1 MSWYLFAL
9 LAFFLI
15 GTQRFLYKV
24 AAFHGLSPSRT
35 TFSFMLTVALL
46 SGLLYS
52 LRPAPLTSPAWFGL
66 LALVNSASFVSATLA
81 HIRALR
87 RISAAVVFP
96 VIRLNIVLVLLFS
109 TLVLSERLSQ
119 WQWLGVGLSVLA
131 FVLFSG
137 PGENDSGAG
146 GPASGKAWAQVGLA
160 TVAGAV
166 ASISCKLAA
175 ETGNNLLAFI
185 ALSYACSTGF
195 SWLAHVASPVEGD
208 ATAGRTS
215 AAVWLGVG
223 IGVLNLAGFYC
234 YLRALSLG
242 PLAIVAS
249 INGMHFVVAVVLS
262 ALLYRERPSGTVLT
276 GIGVTGAALVLLKG
290 F

>member
-24 AAFHGLSPSRT
+24 AASRGLSPSRT
-35 TFSFMLTVALL
+35 TLSFMLTVALL

-52 LRPAPLTSPAWFGL
+52 LSPAPLASPGLFVL

-81 HIRALR
+81 HIRSLR
-87 RISAAVVFP
+87 HIQAAVVFP

-109 TLVLSERLSQ
+109 TLVLAERLSP
-119 WQWLGVGLSVLA
+119 WQWFGVGLSLVA

-137 PGENDSGAG
+137 PRESVSGGSA
-146 GPASGKAWAQVGLA
+146 ADVGKAWAQVVLA
-160 TVAGAV
+160 TLAGAV
-166 ASISCKLAA
+166 ATISCKLAA
-175 ETGNNLLAFI
+175 EMGNLLAFI
-185 ALSYACSTGF
+185 ALSYSFSTLF
-195 SWLAHVASPVEGD
+195 SWLAHTVSPAEGE
-208 ATAGRTS
+208 TAAGDPAR
-215 AAVWLGVG
+215 AIRLGVG

-262 ALLYRERPSGTVLT
+262 VILYRERPSGTVLA
-276 GIGVTGAALVLLKG
+276 GIGVTVAALVLLKG

>member
-1 MSWYLFAL
+1 MSWYFFAL

-35 TFSFMLTVALL
+35 TFSFMLTVALS
-46 SGLLYS
+46 SGFLYS
-52 LRPAPLTSPAWFGL
+52 LRPVPLTSPVWLIL

-87 RISAAVVFP
+87 HISAAVVFP

-131 FVLFSG
+131 LVLFSG
-137 PGENDSGAG
+137 PREHTSGDGASEG
-146 GPASGKAWAQVGLA
+146 GTAWAQVGLA

-175 ETGNNLLAFI
+175 EMGNLLAFI
-185 ALSYACSTGF
+185 ALSYACSTVL
-195 SWLAHVASPVEGD
+195 SWLAHTASPREAESAARGS
-208 ATAGRTS
+208 S
-215 AAVWLGVG
+215 AAVCLGVG

-262 ALLYRERPSGTVLT
+262 MLFYGERPSVAVLT
-276 GIGVTGAALVLLKG
+276 GIGTTAAALVLLKG
-290 F
+290 L

>member
-24 AAFHGLSPSRT
+24 AASSGLSPSRT

-52 LRPAPLTSPAWFGL
+52 LQPAPLASPGWFLL
-66 LALVNSASFVSATLA
+66 LAVVNSASFVSATLA

-87 RISAAVVFP
+87 HISAAVVFP

-109 TLVLSERLSQ
+109 TLVLSESLSP
-119 WQWLGVGLSVLA
+119 WQWMGVGLSVLA

-137 PGENDSGAG
+137 PREEVSDAVRSAR
-146 GPASGKAWAQVGLA
+146 GKAWAQVGLA
-160 TVAGAV
+160 TFAGAA
-166 ASISCKLAA
+166 ASISSKLAA
-175 ETGNNLLAFI
+175 ETGNLLAFI
-185 ALSYACSTGF
+185 ALSYALSTGF
-195 SWLAHVASPVEGD
+195 SWLAHIVAPAEGEEAAQRQAA
-208 ATAGRTS
+208 AT
-215 AAVWLGVG
+215 WLGIG

-234 YLRALSLG
+234 FLQALSLG
-242 PLAIVAS
+242 PLAVVAS

-262 ALLYRERPSGTVLT
+262 VLLYRERPGKTVIA
-276 GIGVTGAALVLLKG
+276 GIGVTVAALILLKG

>member
-1 MSWYLFAL
+1 MSWYVFAL

-24 AAFHGLSPSRT
+24 AAFRGLSPSRT
-35 TFSFMLTVALL
+35 TLSFMLTVALA

-52 LRPAPLTSPAWFGL
+52 LQPAPLASPGWLVL

-87 RISAAVVFP
+87 HIQAAVVFP
-96 VIRLNIVLVLLFS
+96 VIRLNIVLVVLFS
-109 TLVLSERLSQ
+109 TLVLAERLSPG
-119 WQWLGVGLSVLA
+119 QWLGVGLSLLA

-137 PGENDSGAG
+137 PKESVSGG
-146 GPASGKAWAQVGLA
+146 GPSEMGKAWAQVGLA
-160 TVAGAV
+160 TVAGAA
-166 ASISCKLAA
+166 ASISSKLGAD
-175 ETGNNLLAFI
+175 TGNFLAFI
-185 ALSYACSTGF
+185 ALSYVFSTVF
-195 SWLAHVASPVEGD
+195 SWLAHIVSPAAEEEAS
-208 ATAGRTS
+208 AGG
-215 AAVWLGVG
+215 AAAAIRLGVV

-242 PLAIVAS
+242 PLAVVAS

-262 ALLYRERPSGTVLT
+262 MLLYRERPSGMVLSGLGAT
-276 GIGVTGAALVLLKG
+276 MAALVLLKG